1 MSEVVPLSTPTPE
14 SGPSRLSRWI
24 IDNTIFPDLD
34 YASTA
39 QFPIHNRYANYADQY
54 SNRPSFDFR
63 RWLEAQNWFGFA
75 CQIFLYF
82 SYGLHDNNV
91 RYPLYEILYMKYTST
106 SVGVW
111 PYISQRKI

>member
-91 RYPLYEILYMKYTST
+91 RYPLYEIVYIKYTST
-106 SVGVW
+106 SVGV
-111 PYISQRKI
+111 